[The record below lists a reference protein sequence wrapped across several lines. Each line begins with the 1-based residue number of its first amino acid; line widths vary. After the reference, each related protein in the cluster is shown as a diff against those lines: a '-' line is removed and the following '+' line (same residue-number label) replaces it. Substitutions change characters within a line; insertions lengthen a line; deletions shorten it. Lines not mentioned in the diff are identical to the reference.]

1 MSIQIWKMREGQR
14 LMAAKGKTSLLSSF
28 VEPAMLVKLTTK
40 NQITLPKAVVS
51 AVDAA
56 EYFDVQVE
64 NGRIVLMPAR
74 DQLQRLGISEQ
85 DVADAIAWARRVKI
99 KQDRARRQKSWR

>member
-1 MSIQIWKMREGQR
+1 
-14 LMAAKGKTSLLSSF
+14 
-28 VEPAMLVKLTTK
+28 MLVKLTTK
-40 NQITLPKAVVS
+40 NQIILPKAAVS

-56 EYFDVQVE
+56 EYFNVQVE
-64 NGRIVLMPAR
+64 NGRIVLTPVRIHQAQAVR

-99 KQDRARRQKSWR
+99 KQMALVTMNLGGNERIHYNKFRY

>member
-1 MSIQIWKMREGQR
+1 
-14 LMAAKGKTSLLSSF
+14 
-28 VEPAMLVKLTTK
+28 MLVKLTTK

-56 EYFDVQVE
+56 EYFNVQVE

-74 DQLQRLGISEQ
+74 IHQAQAVLVAMSLGGNERIHYNKF
-85 DVADAIAWARRVKI
+85 RY
-99 KQDRARRQKSWR
+99 

>member
-1 MSIQIWKMREGQR
+1 
-14 LMAAKGKTSLLSSF
+14 
-28 VEPAMLVKLTTK
+28 MLAKLTAQ
-40 NQITLPKAVVS
+40 NQIPLPKAAVS

-64 NGRIVLMPAR
+64 NGRIVLTPVRIHQAQAVR

-99 KQDRARRQKSWR
+99 KQMALVTINLGGNERIHYNKFRY

>member
-1 MSIQIWKMREGQR
+1 
-14 LMAAKGKTSLLSSF
+14 
-28 VEPAMLVKLTTK
+28 MLVKLTAK
-40 NQITLPKAVVS
+40 NQIILPKAAVS

-56 EYFDVQVE
+56 EYFNVQVE
-64 NGRIVLMPAR
+64 NGRIMLTSAR
-74 DQLQRLGISEQ
+74 DQLQRLGTSEQ